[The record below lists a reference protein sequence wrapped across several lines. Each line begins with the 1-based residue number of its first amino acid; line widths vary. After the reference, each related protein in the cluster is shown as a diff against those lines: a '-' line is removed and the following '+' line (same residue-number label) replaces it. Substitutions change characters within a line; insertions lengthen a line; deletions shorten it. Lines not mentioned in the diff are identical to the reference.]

1 MYLIILSDCIAICM
15 CVCGECLVQM
25 SFYSDFCRFYFFW
38 IFSQHEACLQKMGE
52 LGSFF
57 IGSDP
62 ARWDPHFSTP
72 LGPFGWFVG
81 RLGTFGDWKERKKD
95 TPERESGIIGAE
107 RVISLPRV
115 PHNNT
120 INQKIK
126 APSITA
132 LHLYGIECVCECVCV
147 CVKNSS
153 RTNGAGRRRGRF
165 LKTGP
170 GRARAPAATAVLRIS
185 LFFVVI

>member
-15 CVCGECLVQM
+15 CVCVSVWWMFSSNVFLVRLL
-25 SFYSDFCRFYFFW
+25 SIFLDFLSTRSLFT
-38 IFSQHEACLQKMGE
+38 KKGE

-95 TPERESGIIGAE
+95 TPERESGIVGAE
-107 RVISLPRV
+107 RVISLLTT
-115 PHNNT
+115 T
-120 INQKIK
+120 IKK
-126 APSITA
+126 SK
-132 LHLYGIECVCECVCV
+132 LHRLQLFIYHSYMCVSVWVCKCVCI
-147 CVKNSS
+147 KNSFS
-153 RTNGAGRRRGRF
+153 YKG
-165 LKTGP
+165 
-170 GRARAPAATAVLRIS
+170 GRAASGAFFENGPRTRKRPRRLLR
-185 LFFVVI
+185 F

>member
-1 MYLIILSDCIAICM
+1 MYV
-15 CVCGECLVQM
+15 CVWWMFSSNVFF
-25 SFYSDFCRFYFFW
+25 SPTFVDFAFFW

-95 TPERESGIIGAE
+95 TPERESGIIGAA
-107 RVISLPRV
+107 S
-115 PHNNT
+115 
-120 INQKIK
+120 Q
-126 APSITA
+126 
-132 LHLYGIECVCECVCV
+132 
-147 CVKNSS
+147 
-153 RTNGAGRRRGRF
+153 
-165 LKTGP
+165 
-170 GRARAPAATAVLRIS
+170 
-185 LFFVVI
+185 